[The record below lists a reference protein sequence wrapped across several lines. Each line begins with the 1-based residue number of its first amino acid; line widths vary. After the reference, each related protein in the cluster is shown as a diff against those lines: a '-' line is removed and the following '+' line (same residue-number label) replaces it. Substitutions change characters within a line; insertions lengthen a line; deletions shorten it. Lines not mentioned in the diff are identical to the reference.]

1 MSNSQ
6 NQPDRNRRY
15 PKEWER
21 RLLLPDRT
29 HIFVRPVRPDDDEL
43 FREFAKGVSEEDAR
57 LRFFGPKKELSDG
70 DLDRLVHIDYGRAMA
85 FVAIR
90 ELSRKMVGVVRLH
103 AEPNREAREFAI
115 IVRSDFKGHGLGW
128 MLMQL
133 IIEYA
138 RTVGLRVIEGRTLH
152 ENKAMLKMCQEFG
165 FELLMD
171 REDSRVTIVRLS
183 LI

>member
-1 MSNSQ
+1 MSHSE
-6 NQPDRNRRY
+6 NQPDRSRPY

-57 LRFFGPKKELSDG
+57 LRFFGPKKELSDA
-70 DLDRLVHIDYGRAMA
+70 DLDRLIHIDYGRAMA
-85 FVAIR
+85 FVAIM
-90 ELSRKMVGVVRLH
+90 ESSGKMVGVVRLH
-103 AEPNREAREFAI
+103 AEPNRESREFAI

-128 MLMQL
+128 MLMRL
-133 IIEYA
+133 MIEYA
-138 RTVGLRVIEGRTLH
+138 RSVGLRVIEGRTLY
-152 ENKAMLKMCQEFG
+152 ENEAMLKMCQ
-165 FELLMD
+165 
-171 REDSRVTIVRLS
+171 VVRLS